1 MAAAEEPMPAPSGSS
16 ALAAEASRHGQVTV
30 FAEARQ
36 RQVLEEGG
44 EAVDDEVV
52 RAVQDVLY
60 GALST
65 AVLVKALVEFFFE
78 ALERGGAVVFA
89 RRDAGERGA
98 DGAAAV

>member
-1 MAAAEEPMPAPSGSS
+1 MA
-16 ALAAEASRHGQVTV
+16 V

-44 EAVDDEVV
+44 EAVDNEVV

-60 GALST
+60 GALTT